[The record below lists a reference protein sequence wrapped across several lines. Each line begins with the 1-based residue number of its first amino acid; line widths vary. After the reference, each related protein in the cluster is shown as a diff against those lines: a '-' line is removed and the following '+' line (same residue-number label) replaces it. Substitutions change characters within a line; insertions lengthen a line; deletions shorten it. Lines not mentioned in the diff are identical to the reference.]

1 MGLFEFLL
9 DKVGPW
15 GWWILGLLL
24 LGLEIAVP
32 GTFFL
37 WFGVGALVV
46 GTLALFVDFG
56 WHAEAIIWLG
66 VSIVALVVGRRY
78 THLWDSS
85 PDPTLNDRLGRFIGR
100 VFTLTEPISEGAGR
114 LSIEDTIWR
123 ITGPELPAGT
133 KIRVTATNGPVLVVE
148 PVRD

>member
-15 GWWILGLLL
+15 GWWILGLVL
-24 LGLEIAVP
+24 LGLEILVP

-46 GTLALFVDFG
+46 GTLALFVGLG
-56 WHAEAIIWLG
+56 WQVQVVIWL
-66 VSIVALVVGRRY
+66 VLSIAALAIGRRY
-78 THLWDSS
+78 TRLWDTT

-100 VFTLTEPISEGAGR
+100 VFTLTEPIVESAGR

-133 KIRVTATNGPVLVVE
+133 KVRVTAANGPVLVVE